1 MSMLLRYFL
10 LGFVILL
17 IPFSRKIRNL
27 IVFVF
32 RNHSSKVPTK
42 TIEEFIRHKEPNK
55 KTKVLFIFPHPDD
68 ETMATGGLVRLMS
81 KDKRF
86 EVILVSLTAG
96 EEGKELLVKETPVE
110 IARIRR
116 EEFKKAI
123 KNLGVKIFEIWDFQD
138 TKVSEKSEEIKKKIN
153 EYIKLNEID
162 SVVTYEKSG
171 MYGHPDHVALSK
183 FVKEISEENKTI
195 DVIYSTLTEKLE
207 KAISIRTRIKNLE
220 LHDYETNVQPDFKIM
235 VVPVFFSKLRA
246 ARAYKSQ
253 KLSHRKELWEEIF
266 SMPFEYYTRRAE

>member
-1 MSMLLRYFL
+1 MLLRYFL